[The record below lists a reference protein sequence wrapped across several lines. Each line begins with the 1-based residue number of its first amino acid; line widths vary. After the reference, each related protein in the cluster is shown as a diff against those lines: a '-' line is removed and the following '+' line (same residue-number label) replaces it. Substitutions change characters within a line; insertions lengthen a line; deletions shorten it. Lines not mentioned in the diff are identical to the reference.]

1 MSQLVSPV
9 LISRVFGYG
18 DFLSTG
24 ATNDAVIT
32 PAGYAFAIWGLI
44 TLLCTVTCAAVLR
57 LGLGAPWESR
67 LLAEASVVFVG
78 FSAWLVIAAQD
89 WLWATVAVF
98 AAMVIAL
105 IDIVRLLVVRRADL
119 TAPVWLCRLATLTF
133 GLYLGWSSVAVFIN
147 VAAALVKGGWPAT
160 ESAWQAVVL
169 VVAMLA
175 AVAFTIVLRGTPGYV
190 AGALWALIAA
200 AVGAANRHAPT
211 LSTLAVGAAIAVAI
225 TTAGVT
231 LGRKAR

>member
-1 MSQLVSPV
+1 MSPV

-211 LSTLAVGAAIAVAI
+211 LSTLAAGAAIAVAI

>member
-1 MSQLVSPV
+1 M

-44 TLLCTVTCAAVLR
+44 TLLCYATCAAVLR
-57 LGLGAPWESR
+57 LGLGAVWESR

-78 FSAWLVIAAQD
+78 FSAWLVIAAHN
-89 WLWATVAVF
+89 WLWTTVVVF
-98 AAMVIAL
+98 VVMVMAL
-105 IDIVRLLVVRRADL
+105 TDIVRLLVVRRADL
-119 TAPVWLCRLATLTF
+119 TAPIWLCRLATLTF
-133 GLYLGWSSVAVFIN
+133 GLYLGWSSIAVFIN

-175 AVAFTIVLRGTPGYV
+175 AVALTIVLRGTPGYV

-200 AVGAANRHAPT
+200 AIGAANRDAMA
-211 LSTLAVGAAIAVAI
+211 LSALAAGAAAPLVITAAAVI
-225 TTAGVT
+225 
-231 LGRKAR
+231 LGRRASLER